1 MIFERKNEIYTSI
14 KNGGFYNFDSNSI
27 SNTQFWLSYL
37 VKEDENEND
46 KIYEK
51 IIKYLDTNP
60 DYLDFDPSNAP
71 NMKWFITKL
80 NLSENILKLE
90 KNIILNSKS
99 KFFERLNIFDYIGV
113 KYFNYEI
120 EEM

>member
-1 MIFERKNEIYTSI
+1 M
-14 KNGGFYNFDSNSI
+14 
-27 SNTQFWLSYL
+27 

-80 NLSENILKLE
+80 NLSENITSF
-90 KNIILNSKS
+90 NII
-99 KFFERLNIFDYIGV
+99 IYIHL
-113 KYFNYEI
+113 I
-120 EEM
+120 IHL